1 MVVTSLSKEAVP
13 LIRYRTHDLSRLIP
27 EPCPCGRAIPRHGHI
42 RGRSDDM
49 IIFRGVN
56 IYPGQIAD
64 VLNLYPDVGGE
75 YHIELTRSEGL
86 DYMRLRVERQSGVGS
101 GQRRGD
107 CPRHRR
113 RDAQAHHGPGIS
125 VEIVDPGALPR
136 TFSKAKRITDL
147 RLND

>member
-1 MVVTSLSKEAVP
+1 
-13 LIRYRTHDLSRLIP
+13 
-27 EPCPCGRAIPRHGHI
+27 
-42 RGRSDDM
+42 M

-86 DYMRLRVERQSGVGS
+86 DYMRLRVERQSASVPATT
-101 GQRRGD
+101 RGLPAPSATR
-107 CPRHRR
+107 CTS
-113 RDAQAHHGPGIS
+113 ASWPGIS